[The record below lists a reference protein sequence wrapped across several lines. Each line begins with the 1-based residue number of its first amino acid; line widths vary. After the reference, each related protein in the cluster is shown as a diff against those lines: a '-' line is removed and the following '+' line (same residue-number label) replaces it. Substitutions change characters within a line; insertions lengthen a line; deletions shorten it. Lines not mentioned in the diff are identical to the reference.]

1 MAPWNWCA
9 FGIELSAVASLVVRY
24 LEPLIKFLFAGATM
38 VAAHDHAAQRF
49 TQPMFWANEIWIA
62 LLLVIFVTMQEL
74 SRVLGKD
81 KMKLM
86 FIGR

>member
-38 VAAHDHAAQRF
+38 VAAHDHAAQWF
-49 TQPMFWANEIWIA
+49 TQPMFWANEIWVA